1 MKTRYGDYSSAQIH
15 STKISLRKAIF
26 FLLLYVDPNTKE
38 EYPNIDVVEA
48 FHSLQYKLNG
58 LNGILCEPPE
68 LVLTMS
74 ILESAK
80 SEYLSE
86 SFDYKNYRKLI
97 LDAGAEIMKI
107 KEGD

>member
-1 MKTRYGDYSSAQIH
+1 MKTRYGYYSSAQIH

-38 EYPNIDVVEA
+38 EYSNIDVVEA
-48 FHSLQYKLNG
+48 FRSLQYKLNG
-58 LNGILCEPPE
+58 LNGILHEPPE

-86 SFDYKNYRKLI
+86 SFDFKNYRKLI

>member
-1 MKTRYGDYSSAQIH
+1 MKTRYGYYSSTQIH

-38 EYPNIDVVEA
+38 EYSNIDVVEA

-58 LNGILCEPPE
+58 LNGILREPPE

-86 SFDYKNYRKLI
+86 SFDFKNYRKLI

>member
-58 LNGILCEPPE
+58 Q
-68 LVLTMS
+68 
-74 ILESAK
+74 
-80 SEYLSE
+80 
-86 SFDYKNYRKLI
+86 
-97 LDAGAEIMKI
+97 
-107 KEGD
+107 